1 MKTKA
6 TEIGEENEHH
16 PGDNEDIL
24 LKVSEVAEYL
34 GWSSGTV
41 YHKLHELPGVV
52 HLSRRCVRV
61 WKSALVEWARERT
74 RLLLQK

>member
-1 MKTKA
+1 MKKKPIA
-6 TEIGEENEHH
+6 IGEENQHY
-16 PGDNEDIL
+16 PGDNADIL
-24 LKVSEVAEYL
+24 LTVSEVAEYL

-61 WKSALVEWARERT
+61 WRSALIEWARERT
-74 RLLLQK
+74 RLLQQK